1 MSDKSTAKKN
11 RESGF
16 LFTVEVLVEGKTNGH
31 ALEKLTRLLNQDG
44 VADYRVL
51 KGINLGSLIQA
62 MLDRQSAVPAEEPVE
77 PESGKPD
84 AAKAP
89 SELNTAYLPIIEQIE
104 QFKEKRTLVRL
115 SVLKGKGVK
124 LSIPCRI
131 LNYEWSNGNIT
142 VYHVDEKKVYTFQ
155 LNEIDDLTA
164 N

>member
-1 MSDKSTAKKN
+1 MSDKPASKKN
-11 RESGF
+11 KDNGF
-16 LFTVEVLVEGKTNGH
+16 LFTVEVLVEGKSNGH
-31 ALEKLTRLLNQDG
+31 ALEKLTHLLNQDG

-51 KGINLGSLIQA
+51 KGINLGALIQTMIDQQNA
-62 MLDRQSAVPAEEPVE
+62 APAEAAAE
-77 PESGKPD
+77 PESRKQN
-84 AAKAP
+84 AATTNNAP
-89 SELNTAYLPIIEQIE
+89 NTEYLPIIEQIE
-104 QFKEKRTLVRL
+104 QFKEQRTLVRL

-131 LNYEWSNGNIT
+131 LNYEGSSGNIT